1 LKKQQRLNGIE
12 LFLFKSEKKQ
22 NEQYNQIKQT
32 T

>member
-1 LKKQQRLNGIE
+1 MELNCSCE
-12 LFLFKSEKKQ
+12 Q